1 MLRMLEMD
9 MVSIHFMM
17 EENIRENGKGEYI
30 MDGEL

>member
-9 MVSIHFMM
+9 MESIHFTM
-17 EENIRENGKGEYI
+17 EENIRENGKEVYI